1 MSKLKARVE
10 EILDGI
16 NDPATLAAVRKVQAI
31 LSAPADTEA
40 IDRLTEK
47 VSFLESV
54 TQAQSARIVVLEKS
68 QSGPTTPAVDPERID
83 KLEQRFN
90 ALQTALAFKEPAI
103 DPERFE
109 KLETLFDDQRV
120 KLWARIDH
128 IDRYFTNRLYEVE
141 QIAGSTSYDHSTT
154 EYMQKELTER
164 VERLERAAV
173 FATEDPRPPQR
184 DTSWRPHDASKLDY
198 SPGYYPNW
206 DETVVVM
213 TRGSDEIQRPAQA
226 VDWDWSE
233 CGDTTIIAW
242 RYAKEGE

>member
-1 MSKLKARVE
+1 MSKLKSRVE
-10 EILDGI
+10 EILDGL
-16 NDPATLAAVRKVQAI
+16 NDPETLEAVQQVQAKI
-31 LSAPADTEA
+31 GVTYSDER

-68 QSGPTTPAVDPERID
+68 QSGPTTPAVDPER
-83 KLEQRFN
+83 
-90 ALQTALAFKEPAI
+90 
-103 DPERFE
+103 FE

-120 KLWARIDH
+120 KLWTRIDH
-128 IDRYFTNRLYEVE
+128 IDLYFTNRLDEVE

-173 FATEDPRPPQR
+173 FATEDPRPQR

-198 SPGYYPNW
+198 SPGYYPDW

-213 TRGSDEIQRPAQA
+213 IRGNDEIQRPAQA

-233 CGDTTIIAW
+233 CGDRTIIAW

>member
-1 MSKLKARVE
+1 MSKLKSRVE

-16 NDPATLAAVRKVQAI
+16 NDPETLDAVRKVQAI
-31 LSAPADTEA
+31 LNTPADTEA
-40 IDRLTEK
+40 IDRLAEK

-68 QSGPTTPAVDPERID
+68 QSGPTTPAVDPER
-83 KLEQRFN
+83 
-90 ALQTALAFKEPAI
+90 
-103 DPERFE
+103 FE

-128 IDRYFTNRLYEVE
+128 IDRYFTNRLDEVE

-173 FATEDPRPPQR
+173 FATEDPRPQR

-198 SPGYYPNW
+198 SPGYYPDW

-213 TRGSDEIQRPAQA
+213 IRGNDEIQRPAQA